1 MHLFLQFCNSYHL
14 RDSGREGLVDTAVK
28 TAETGYMARRLMKA
42 LEDLSMQYDTTVRN
56 SENIVVQFTYGDDGL
71 NPSNMENNDRP
82 VDFNRLSM
90 TIREDSPCRDESTL
104 PSQELMETVKAK
116 LMEERFQSL
125 LPEGREFINEIE
137 TYFESIAKKYEQL
150 VGAMQ
155 GDTDDIGNLTW
166 NSCRY
171 TASQLDI
178 FFDRALAKCKA
189 AYVEPGEAV
198 GAVGAQSISEP
209 GTQMTLKTFHF
220 SGISSMNVTLGVP
233 RLKEIIN
240 ASKLISTPII
250 TAKLEQDDNKIA
262 ARVVKAG
269 IEKTT
274 LGEVSKCMKEVF
286 SPNGCYISIEL
297 DMGTYWQTSM
307 TILEVTCFSS
317 ANIFHF
323 VYRRH

>member
-1 MHLFLQFCNSYHL
+1 MEIPFLIILFPLSL
-14 RDSGREGLVDTAVK
+14 SGREGLVDTAVK

-71 NPSNMENNDRP
+71 NPSSMENNDRP
-82 VDFNRLSM
+82 VDFHRLFM
-90 TIREDSPCRDESTL
+90 TIKEELPCREGKTL
-104 PSQELMETVKAK
+104 LPDELMVTVKSK
-116 LMEERFQSL
+116 LREKRFQML
-125 LPEGREFINEIE
+125 LPEGREFLNEID
-137 TYFESIAKKYEQL
+137 TYFQSMAEEQKRL
-150 VGAMQ
+150 VNEVE
-155 GDTDDIGNLTW
+155 GDVSDISSLTW
-166 NSCRY
+166 NTCRF
-171 TASQLDI
+171 TGMQLET
-178 FFDRALAKCKA
+178 FLDRALAKCKA
-189 AYVEPGEAV
+189 SYVEPGEAV

-274 LGEVSKCMKEVF
+274 LGEVSKYMKEVF
-286 SPNGCYISIEL
+286 SPKGCYISIEL
-297 DMGTYWQTSM
+297 DIGGCRQ
-307 TILEVTCFSS
+307 
-317 ANIFHF
+317 N
-323 VYRRH
+323 